1 MTYVPQRRFDW
12 TMWKSSKT
20 DCFIQKIIKKKGK
33 CIRGRKHKHPILPG
47 LYISPENTE
56 KSTNFN
62 LTKCSGDLFIACF

>member
-1 MTYVPQRRFDW
+1 MFPNDGSTELCGNQVKLTVLYKRLL
-12 TMWKSSKT
+12 
-20 DCFIQKIIKKKGK
+20 KKKGK

-62 LTKCSGDLFIACF
+62 LTKCSGDLFITCF